1 MQQAVDKQRTD
12 ADTPFVCGVEYP
24 GGRDYTY
31 RLPPRSGSAGLITYR
46 TPPDPC
52 APTRLRAGTR
62 ATHRELG
69 PWSSPV
75 GLAGAGTLRRSNRL
89 GAGRSSRPRR
99 AGRRL
104 FATYSWKALL
114 YTPRTIVIG
123 CAVTPPPIILVASR
137 ERAAQPQPGRAAS
150 EGRAYGIGVA
160 RTDTIFVKS
169 RLNALGAKPSGNHSV
184 DRLLLHLGG
193 CQHVRLQP
201 ERCCA
206 ALECHVARV
215 DAIHG

>member
-1 MQQAVDKQRTD
+1 MELSSGLAS
-12 ADTPFVCGVEYP
+12 A
-24 GGRDYTY
+24 GGRH
-31 RLPPRSGSAGLITYR
+31 RRRPEQLPARRRPVVTPTPGRSAAFCYVQLEGPSIYSSHNR
-46 TPPDPC
+46 H
-52 APTRLRAGTR
+52 RLRG
-62 ATHRELG
+62 
-69 PWSSPV
+69 
-75 GLAGAGTLRRSNRL
+75 
-89 GAGRSSRPRR
+89 
-99 AGRRL
+99 
-104 FATYSWKALL
+104 
-114 YTPRTIVIG
+114 YT
-123 CAVTPPPIILVASR
+123 PPIILVASR

>member
-12 ADTPFVCGVEYP
+12 ADTPFVCGVASTLEDEIIRTGYRP
-24 GGRDYTY
+24 ARARRALLPIGRPLTPV
-31 RLPPRSGSAGLITYR
+31 RLHGYAPVHARPRPSAWTS
-46 TPPDPC
+46 
-52 APTRLRAGTR
+52 
-62 ATHRELG
+62 LG
-69 PWSSPV
+69 A
-75 GLAGAGTLRRSNRL
+75 LEAHRRSCDRL

>member
-1 MQQAVDKQRTD
+1 MESSTLEDEIIRTGYRP
-12 ADTPFVCGVEYP
+12 ARARRALLPIGRPLTPV
-24 GGRDYTY
+24 
-31 RLPPRSGSAGLITYR
+31 RLHGY
-46 TPPDPC
+46 
-52 APTRLRAGTR
+52 APVHARPTESLD
-62 ATHRELG
+62 
-69 PWSSPV
+69 
-75 GLAGAGTLRRSNRL
+75 L
-89 GAGRSSRPRR
+89 GALSS
-99 AGRRL
+99 G
-104 FATYSWKALL
+104 WKALL

>member
-75 GLAGAGTLRRSNRL
+75 GLAGAGTQAEQPARRRPVVTPTP
-89 GAGRSSRPRR
+89 GRSAAFCYVQLEGPSIYSSHNRH
-99 AGRRL
+99 RL
-104 FATYSWKALL
+104 RG
-114 YTPRTIVIG
+114 YTG
-123 CAVTPPPIILVASR
+123 PPIILVASR

>member
-1 MQQAVDKQRTD
+1 MT
-12 ADTPFVCGVEYP
+12 
-24 GGRDYTY
+24 
-31 RLPPRSGSAGLITYR
+31 GSA
-46 TPPDPC
+46 P
-52 APTRLRAGTR
+52 AGR
-62 ATHRELG
+62 HAHAG
-69 PWSSPV
+69 PV
-75 GLAGAGTLRRSNRL
+75 GGFLLRTVGRPFYILLAQSSSAARL
-89 GAGRSSRPRR
+89 H
-99 AGRRL
+99 
-104 FATYSWKALL
+104 
-114 YTPRTIVIG
+114 
-123 CAVTPPPIILVASR
+123 PPPNARPSPA
-137 ERAAQPQPGRAAS
+137 ERPACS

>member
-1 MQQAVDKQRTD
+1 MESSTLEDEIIRTGYRP
-12 ADTPFVCGVEYP
+12 ARARRALLPIGRPLTPV
-24 GGRDYTY
+24 
-31 RLPPRSGSAGLITYR
+31 RLHGY
-46 TPPDPC
+46 
-52 APTRLRAGTR
+52 APVHARPTESLD
-62 ATHRELG
+62 LG
-69 PWSSPV
+69 ALQSS
-75 GLAGAGTLRRSNRL
+75 GLAGGRHRRSNRL

-99 AGRRL
+99 AGRRH